1 MGLRFGVRAAEF
13 WSCLLLPF
21 TERRHWEKEVG
32 GGMGEN
38 STVKILD
45 KISWK
50 YN

>member
-1 MGLRFGVRAAEF
+1 MGLRFGVRAAGSLELPF
-13 WSCLLLPF
+13 APF
-21 TERRHWEKEVG
+21 TERRHWERKFG